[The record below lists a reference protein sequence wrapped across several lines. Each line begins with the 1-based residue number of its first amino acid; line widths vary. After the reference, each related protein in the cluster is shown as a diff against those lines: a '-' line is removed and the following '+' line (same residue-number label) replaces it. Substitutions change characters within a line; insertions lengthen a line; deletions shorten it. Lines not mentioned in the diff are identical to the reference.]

1 MLFFSFPL
9 GLLGVVS
16 WQISFSLQRPF
27 LGFCLALCQ
36 ILVVIIHHKCNH
48 DQTGPMDRKILQ
60 KVDLVFIMVSITS
73 VVNIHIY
80 LTLTWHK
87 EIVLNCGSC
96 SSENNVNIYQIKY
109 DMNGKTHWIRNIHD
123 RFKTFLFL
131 FVFILIKSEN
141 ISAISYRNDIMFF
154 SLVLQ

>member
-48 DQTGPMDRKILQ
+48 DQTVPMDRKILQ

-123 RFKTFLFL
+123 TYKTSLVSFYLQSDKIRKLFCDL
-131 FVFILIKSEN
+131 VHN
-141 ISAISYRNDIMFF
+141 QYHAF

>member
-60 KVDLVFIMVSITS
+60 KVDLVFIMVSVLS
-73 VVNIHIY
+73 VVSINIY
-80 LTLTWHK
+80 LAFTWNK
-87 EIVLNCGSC
+87 EIALNCGSC

-109 DMNGKTHWIRNIHD
+109 DINVKTHWIRNIHD
-123 RFKTFLFL
+123 KYK
-131 FVFILIKSEN
+131 KSLVSFHLQSDKIRKHFCDLVQN
-141 ISAISYRNDIMFF
+141 RHHAF